1 MVGTLDGNQTKVLR
15 DMLNERVGNQ
25 SRMLPEFFGDIARS
39 SGNPFVPDENGETL
53 IGDGSQTRN
62 QSLDV
67 FSPNRRSGSHLRLY
81 LQFENGKVVKPRS

>member
-67 FSPNRRSGSHLRLY
+67 FSKSEKWLTPA
-81 LQFENGKVVKPRS
+81 PIPAI